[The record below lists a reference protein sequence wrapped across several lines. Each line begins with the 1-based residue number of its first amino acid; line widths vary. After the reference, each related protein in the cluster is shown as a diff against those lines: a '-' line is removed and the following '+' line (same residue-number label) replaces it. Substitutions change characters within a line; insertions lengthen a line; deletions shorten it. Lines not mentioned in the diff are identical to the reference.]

1 MRRLP
6 SSSRGTGHLVCA
18 KLTDRLHLLHT
29 RHVPLGVA
37 RLKRPD
43 VVGSCGADITGVSPH
58 HRIRHRPDPSAP
70 GHIDHRPA
78 LQVRPTKNRRASV
91 FSDGSETPGHRFG
104 RRQRPAVYARRMW
117 VPVRTRLLLRFQRR
131 FARQKPR
138 KNWRAR
144 HSEDGHC
151 DHWEISVTRGSDV
164 RFAPQAKPFVV
175 LRDVPE
181 NGHLAWSETLPATKG
196 VR

>member
-104 RRQRPAVYARRMW
+104 RRQRPNQAVYARRTW
-117 VPVRTRLLLRFQRR
+117 VPVRTCLLLRFPRR
-131 FARQKPR
+131 FARQTPQKLAHPTGFEPVASAFGGQR
-138 KNWRAR
+138 SIQLSYGCLGGSPSKGGARAPAVYGVAAR
-144 HSEDGHC
+144 SG
-151 DHWEISVTRGSDV
+151 GGG
-164 RFAPQAKPFVV
+164 V
-175 LRDVPE
+175 L
-181 NGHLAWSETLPATKG
+181 GL
-196 VR
+196 